1 LIKLTTAGLMFDEPF
16 WRMMTAM
23 CFSVQDILN
32 FSSRELELT
41 YDVLD
46 EKKVT
51 EICYV
56 DSRPKEF
63 R

>member
-1 LIKLTTAGLMFDEPF
+1 MFDEPF

>member
-1 LIKLTTAGLMFDEPF
+1 MFDEPF
-16 WRMMTAM
+16 CRMMTAM

-41 YDVLD
+41 YDEQD

-56 DSRPKEF
+56 DTRPKEL